1 MARWERWRC
10 TCLSDRADCE
20 RAGCAPAGPAAQ
32 PPSTA
37 VPAPVLPAVPR
48 GRESRAASERG
59 GDPRGGGGWR
69 RGRFSYQLC
78 TLPGGAPFR
87 LFRKLEKRLD
97 TAHRGPRGG
106 GGVQKELWMKQ
117 QATSNPG
124 SAFLSCVTSD
134 RTLHGSGLPLQ
145 FSSLKGEAWAGPNCE
160 SLVLGGL
167 AKEPARPRVQILR
180 LLLAGCLI
188 LGGTRPLVK
197 PQFPRLLGR
206 LRWWWSPASCH
217 TCRCITRYSQCHG

>member
-1 MARWERWRC
+1 MRIAREPGAHLPARPPSLPPPRC
-10 TCLSDRADCE
+10 PPPCCLPSPGGG
-20 RAGCAPAGPAAQ
+20 RAGRPRREAATPGEAGA
-32 PPSTA
+32 
-37 VPAPVLPAVPR
+37 
-48 GRESRAASERG
+48 
-59 GDPRGGGGWR
+59 GGGAGSHTSSAPCRVGPPFGFSANWR
-69 RGRFSYQLC
+69 RDL
-78 TLPGGAPFR
+78 TLLIVDLG
-87 LFRKLEKRLD
+87 
-97 TAHRGPRGG
+97 GG

-217 TCRCITRYSQCHG
+217 TCRCITRYSQYHR